1 MNILK
6 NLFSSATKIN
16 ENQINVIKP
25 YKWNGLWVFDDE
37 EKGLV
42 KEALVGGMPKLIEM
56 ATQQAGIES
65 PEKGFVAIFSKD
77 PFPNGKICLEWVRSE
92 IGGNVYRWQE
102 MEGWLCPALL
112 KYFSEPPKK
121 IYVDVKAVD

>member
-1 MNILK
+1 MNLLK
-6 NLFSSATKIN
+6 SLFSSTPKIK

-25 YKWNGLWVFDDE
+25 YKWNQIWVFDDE

-42 KEALVGGMPKLIEM
+42 KEALVAGMPELIEA
-56 ATQQAGIES
+56 ATQQAGIKN

-77 PFPNGKICLEWVRSE
+77 PFPNAKICLEWVRSE

-112 KYFSEPPKK
+112 KYFSEPPKR
-121 IYVDVKAVD
+121 IYVDVKAAD